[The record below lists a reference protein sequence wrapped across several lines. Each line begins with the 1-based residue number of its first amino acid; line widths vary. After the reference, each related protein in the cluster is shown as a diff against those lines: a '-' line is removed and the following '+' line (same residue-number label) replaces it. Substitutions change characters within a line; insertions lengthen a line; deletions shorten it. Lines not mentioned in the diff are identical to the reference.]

1 MDLNKIKN
9 KSDNFYSQALF
20 FIGWGII
27 VLGVI
32 GSIVL
37 GNTYTTYYGDF
48 NFAIFLV
55 GVISTAMSGFV
66 ILGLAEVISILNDN
80 RRLLAT
86 MTQNNEIAS
95 GSTGSIESS
104 IAHLYR
110 GVSGNN

>member
-20 FIGWGII
+20 AIGWGVI

-37 GNTYTTYYGDF
+37 GSTYTTYYGDF
-48 NFAIFLV
+48 NNAIFLV
-55 GVISTAMSGFV
+55 GVISTAVSGFL
-66 ILGLAEVISILNDN
+66 ILGLAEVISISNDN

-86 MTQNNEIAS
+86 LTQNDEIAQ
-95 GSTGSIESS
+95 GSNKSVVKS
-104 IAHLYR
+104 IAEELPEL
-110 GVSGNN
+110 

>member
-9 KSDNFYSQALF
+9 KSDNFYSQAFF
-20 FIGWGII
+20 FIGWGTI

-37 GNTYTTYYGDF
+37 GKTYNTTYYGDF
-48 NFAIFLV
+48 NFTIFLV
-55 GVISTAMSGFV
+55 GVISTAISGFV
-66 ILGLAEVISILNDN
+66 ILGLAEIISILNDN

-86 MTQNNEIAS
+86 MTQNNEITA

-104 IAHLYR
+104 IAQELPEL
-110 GVSGNN
+110 